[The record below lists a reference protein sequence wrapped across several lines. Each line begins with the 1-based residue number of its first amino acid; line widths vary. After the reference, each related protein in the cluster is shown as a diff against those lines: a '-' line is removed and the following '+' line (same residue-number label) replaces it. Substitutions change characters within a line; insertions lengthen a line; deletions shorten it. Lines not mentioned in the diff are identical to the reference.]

1 MSKQDKDPRVPD
13 NADDQKGG
21 PEGTRDAPAAFR
33 PPWDNGGLSPFVP
46 RPGPLQRD
54 LHTQRSESPRSCWP
68 KRNAISSSYSSTGGF
83 PWLKRRKGPA
93 SSHCRL
99 LLTSSKTVSEDSPQL
114 VSWGQA
120 QHEKVADAAPG
131 EKPAPRSG
139 SPHLRPL
146 GLVDKSSLCCHAGRQ
161 QGEPL
166 MLPPPL
172 QLGFRVTTEDL
183 DLEKKAALLSI
194 CSALRGEAKTIWEC
208 RASLLSHSLSSL
220 AIGTSSLPAVPKAP
234 NMEAQQERCK
244 SQDSLGPMALL
255 ASAAGSASRCPV
267 SRKKPRSSGPL
278 FSFSDPHPATS
289 AHSQDSARSMRS
301 PRPGTSAAAAATA
314 TLSPSTWN
322 PTAAPG
328 AQGLSAPGLQV
339 AASGASASAPAST
352 SASLAP
358 QAARD
363 SQVTPMDIAG
373 QQQGTR
379 GLKRKR
385 APQPSGPAAS
395 RAARASSAAASQPAQ
410 GTTAHSA
417 AGVPLPTTS
426 MASPAAKRK
435 PASGASASVPAST
448 SASLAPQA
456 ARDSQVTPMDIGGQ
470 QRGTRHLKRKWAR
483 QPSGPAASD
492 AARASSAA
500 ASPPA
505 QGTTAHSAAGVP
517 LPTTSTASPASKKRK
532 PASGASASIPAS
544 TSASLAPQAARDSQ
558 VTPMDIGGQQQGTR
572 RLKRKW
578 ARQPSGPAASRAARA
593 SSAAASQP
601 AQGTT
606 AHSAAGFALPTTSMA
621 SPAAKRKLALAAGPA
636 GTISGPSAAS
646 PHGVRP
652 PSPWPVVPDKVRW
665 LR

>member
-1 MSKQDKDPRVPD
+1 MEWQGILDSNEPCVETTPRLSVSYRPHSYLVSGAGLSKQDKDPRVPD

-21 PEGTRDAPAAFR
+21 PEGTRDGRSAFR
-33 PPWDNGGLSPFVP
+33 PLRDNGGLSPFVP

-54 LHTQRSESPRSCWP
+54 LHTQRSESPRSSWP
-68 KRNAISSSYSSTGGF
+68 KHNAISSSYSSTGGF

-99 LLTSSKTVSEDSPQL
+99 LLTSSKAVSEDSPQA
-114 VSWGQA
+114 VSRGQA
-120 QHEKVADAAPG
+120 QLEKVADAAPG

-139 SPHLRPL
+139 SPTSQASRPHGQEFPL
-146 GLVDKSSLCCHAGRQ
+146 LPRRQ
-161 QGEPL
+161 TVSEDSPQAVSRGQAWCEKVADAAPGEKPAPRSGSPASQASRPCVRKFPLLPRRQGEPL

-172 QLGFRVTTEDL
+172 QLGFQVTAEDL
-183 DLEKKAALLSI
+183 DLEKKAALLSLY
-194 CSALRGEAKTIWEC
+194 SALRGEAKTIWEC

-220 AIGTSSLPAVPKAP
+220 TTGTSSLPAVPIAP
-234 NMEAQQERCK
+234 NMDAQQERCK

-255 ASAAGSASRCPV
+255 ASAAGSASRRPV
-267 SRKKPRSSGPL
+267 SRKKPRLPGPL

-314 TLSPSTWN
+314 PLSPSTWN

-328 AQGLSAPGLQV
+328 AQGLSAPSLQV

-395 RAARASSAAASQPAQ
+395 GAARSSSAAASQPAQ

-417 AGVPLPTTS
+417 AGVALPTTS
-426 MASPAAKRK
+426 TASPAARRK
-435 PASGASASVPAST
+435 PASGASASAPAST

-456 ARDSQVTPMDIGGQ
+456 A
-470 QRGTRHLKRKWAR
+470 W
-483 QPSGPAASD
+483 
-492 AARASSAA
+492 
-500 ASPPA
+500 
-505 QGTTAHSAAGVP
+505 
-517 LPTTSTASPASKKRK
+517 
-532 PASGASASIPAS
+532 
-544 TSASLAPQAARDSQ
+544 DSQ

-572 RLKRKW
+572 CLKRKW
-578 ARQPSGPAASRAARA
+578 APQPSGPAASGAARA
-593 SSAAASQP
+593 SSSAPRQP

-606 AHSAAGFALPTTSMA
+606 AHSAAGVALPTTSMA
-621 SPAAKRKLALAAGPA
+621 SPAAKRKLAPAAGPS

-646 PHGVRP
+646 PCGARA

-665 LR
+665 HR

>member
-1 MSKQDKDPRVPD
+1 
-13 NADDQKGG
+13 
-21 PEGTRDAPAAFR
+21 
-33 PPWDNGGLSPFVP
+33 
-46 RPGPLQRD
+46 
-54 LHTQRSESPRSCWP
+54 
-68 KRNAISSSYSSTGGF
+68 
-83 PWLKRRKGPA
+83 
-93 SSHCRL
+93 
-99 LLTSSKTVSEDSPQL
+99 
-114 VSWGQA
+114 
-120 QHEKVADAAPG
+120 
-131 EKPAPRSG
+131 
-139 SPHLRPL
+139 
-146 GLVDKSSLCCHAGRQ
+146 
-161 QGEPL
+161 
-166 MLPPPL
+166 
-172 QLGFRVTTEDL
+172 
-183 DLEKKAALLSI
+183 
-194 CSALRGEAKTIWEC
+194 
-208 RASLLSHSLSSL
+208 
-220 AIGTSSLPAVPKAP
+220 
-234 NMEAQQERCK
+234 MEAQQERCK
-244 SQDSLGPMALL
+244 SQDGLGPMALL

-328 AQGLSAPGLQV
+328 APGLSAPGLQV

-363 SQVTPMDIAG
+363 SQVTPMDIGG

-417 AGVPLPTTS
+417 AGVALPTTS
-426 MASPAAKRK
+426 TASPAARRK
-435 PASGASASVPAST
+435 PASGSSASIPAST

-456 ARDSQVTPMDIGGQ
+456 ARDSQVTRMDIGGQ
-470 QRGTRHLKRKWAR
+470 QQGTRRLKRKCAPQPSGLAASGAALASSAAASQPAQGTTAHSAAGVALPTTSMASPAAKRKPACGASASIPASTSACLAPQAARDSQVTRMDIGGQQQGTRRLKRKWAP
-483 QPSGPAASD
+483 QPSGPAASG

-500 ASPPA
+500 ASQPA

-517 LPTTSTASPASKKRK
+517 LPTTSMESPAAKRK

-558 VTPMDIGGQQQGTR
+558 VTPMDIGGQQRGTR

-578 ARQPSGPAASRAARA
+578 ARQPSGPAASGAALA

-621 SPAAKRKLALAAGPA
+621 SPAAKRKLAPAAGPA